1 MLEINKLNKTFRGV
15 QALSDVSLK
24 LGSGC
29 VLAIVGDNG
38 AGKST
43 LMKCISG
50 ATIPDSGSI
59 IFNEKTLLTGNPS
72 ASRSAG
78 IEMIYQDLSLCAQQ
92 DVLTNIFL
100 GREHRNGIFV
110 NRRRM
115 ATECKHILETLGLTL
130 SLDSIVGNLS
140 GGQQQS
146 IAIARALIS
155 KPQLLVMDEP
165 TAALAVK
172 EVKTVLE
179 QILSLK
185 NQGVSVIMI
194 THRLVDVFEV
204 ADRVIVMSHGKI
216 QHDIT
221 TQATNLADLTLKI
234 VTA

>member
-1 MLEINKLNKTFRGV
+1 MLQINNLYKTFRGV
-15 QALSDVSLK
+15 QALSDVCLT
-24 LGSGC
+24 LEQGC

-50 ATIPDSGSI
+50 VSVPDRGSI
-59 IFNEKTLLTGNPS
+59 IFNGQPLAAGDPS
-72 ASRSAG
+72 ASRDAG
-78 IEMIYQDLSLCAQQ
+78 IEMIYQDLSLCSQQ

-100 GREHRNGIFV
+100 GRELKNGIFA
-110 NRRRM
+110 NRNLM
-115 ATECKHILETLGLTL
+115 ATECTHILKTLGLTL

-146 IAIARALIS
+146 VAIARALIT

-179 QILSLK
+179 QIISLK

-216 QHDIT
+216 QHDIPT
-221 TQATNLADLTLKI
+221 HATNLADLTLKI